1 MENAK
6 PYVAIVDDDAS
17 VCRAIR
23 RLLLSIG
30 IDADT
35 FLSGDEFLSAWSDV
49 SVRRPGCVI
58 LDIHMPGT
66 NGLEVQRQLSGY
78 GIPVIIITAFDEID
92 LRQQALTSGAA
103 GYLRKPFTDSILLS
117 TVEMALQGAPSPDTE

>member
-49 SVRRPGCVI
+49 LVRRPGCVI

-66 NGLEVQRQLSGY
+66 NGLEVQRQLSGS

-92 LRQQALTSGAA
+92 LRQQALASGAT

>member
-92 LRQQALTSGAA
+92 LRQQALASGAA

>member
-1 MENAK
+1 MDNVK

-30 IDADT
+30 IEADT
-35 FLSGDEFLSAWSDV
+35 FLSGDEFLGVWSDA
-49 SVRRPGCVI
+49 SVRRPDCVI

-66 NGLEVQRQLSGY
+66 NGLEVQRQISGSRV
-78 GIPVIIITAFDEID
+78 PVIIITAFDEID
-92 LRQQALTSGAA
+92 VRRQALTSGAA

-117 TVEMALQGAPSPDTE
+117 AVKMALQGASSADPE